1 MQKIWICGAKGQIG
15 QAINEIIDKLEFKVL
30 DTDIDDLDITDTDE
44 VLRFGEMNRPD
55 IIINC
60 AGLTNIEECENDIS
74 KAYKVNALGAR
85 NLSIIARKLEAKLV
99 HISTDDVFDGKSD
112 QPYNE
117 FDQTRPQTA
126 YGKSK
131 LAGEQYVK
139 EFTYKHF
146 IIRSTWVYGLGNNF
160 INDLLEKVNKGE
172 SLAIASDQF
181 GSPTSA
187 KELARFILHLIDTN
201 EYGTYHVTCS
211 GICNRYEFAQEIL
224 RLAGKTIELKAV
236 PTEQSDLSSVRP
248 PYAVLDNF
256 ILRII
261 DVYEMPDWK
270 DSLEEFMKEKRE
282 G

>member
-1 MQKIWICGAKGQIG
+1 MRKIWICGAKGQIG

-172 SLAIASDQF
+172 TLAIASDQF

-261 DVYEMPDWK
+261 EMYDMPGWK
-270 DSLEEFMKEKRE
+270 ESLKEYMDERTE
-282 G
+282 D